1 MEANLLWV
9 GCGVVMAHIHTGP
22 GQHDLTVS
30 AFIVREAAEGWRLLL
45 HRHKTLGIPLQ
56 PGGHVELDENPWA
69 AILREIAE
77 ETGYAPEQLM
87 VLQPPV
93 RVPETVD
100 GTAIH
105 HPQPVSVRT
114 HDFDADGQH
123 RHIDLG
129 FAFLVGS
136 EPTGDRSAG
145 ESAEL
150 MWVGTEELAALPD
163 IPENVRTIAMFV
175 LEQARSAWEPV
186 PLSRF

>member
-1 MEANLLWV
+1 
-9 GCGVVMAHIHTGP
+9 MAHIHTGP

-30 AFIVREAAEGWRLLL
+30 AFIVRASADGWRLLL

-69 AILREIAE
+69 AILREVAE
-77 ETGYAPEQLM
+77 EIGYAPEQLT

-93 RVPETVD
+93 RVPESVD
-100 GTAIH
+100 ATAIH

-129 FAFLVGS
+129 FAFLADS
-136 EPTGDRSAG
+136 EPTGARSDG

-150 MWVGTEELAALPD
+150 IWIDAQELAALPD
-163 IPENVRTIAMFV
+163 VPENVRTIAKFV

-186 PLSRF
+186 LVSRF